1 MRNSKTRQ
9 SGTMPLLRTDKKE
22 HYRAGL
28 RAGLPCIL
36 GFFPVGI
43 AYAIMARQAGLSIF
57 QTTLM
62 SACVYAGASQ
72 MLAMGLYMQGAGLFA
87 MILGTFV
94 INLRHVIMSLCIF
107 ERMEPAGAPM
117 KMLCGFGVTDE
128 GFAIFTTGEKRLA
141 TAPFFLGLNT
151 VTYAS
156 WVLGS
161 FTGAV
166 AMDFLPQIIMLS
178 LGVALYG
185 MFIGLLV
192 PNLKGNARLAVLVG
206 ITALC
211 SWGLSKVMASSWAM
225 IVSTL
230 VCALIG
236 VFFADPEPE
245 TAAAEPGEEVR
256 HD

>member
-1 MRNSKTRQ
+1 MRNGKTRQ
-9 SGTMPLLRTDKKE
+9 GGTMPLLISDKKE

-107 ERMEPAGAPM
+107 ERMEPASAPM

-178 LGVALYG
+178 LGVALYA

-211 SWGLSKVMASSWAM
+211 SWSLSKVMASSWAM

-236 VFFADPEPE
+236 VFFADPEPK
-245 TAAAEPGEEVR
+245 TAAEPGEEVR

>member
-1 MRNSKTRQ
+1 MRNSDAERRSSLKAPQ
-9 SGTMPLLRTDKKE
+9 YYDKRD

-57 QTTLM
+57 QTTMM
-62 SACVYAGASQ
+62 SVCVYAGASQ
-72 MLAMGLYMQGAGLFA
+72 MLAMGLFMQGAGLFA

-94 INLRHVIMSLCIF
+94 INLRHVIMSLCVF
-107 ERMEPAGAPM
+107 ERMEPASAPM

-128 GFAIFTTGEKRLA
+128 GFAIFTTVDRRYA

-161 FTGAV
+161 FAGAV

-178 LGVALYG
+178 LGVALYA

-192 PNLKGNARLAVLVG
+192 PNLKGNARLAVLAG

-211 SWGLSKVMASSWAM
+211 SWGLSKIMASSWAM
-225 IVSTL
+225 IISTL
-230 VCALIG
+230 SCAFIG

-245 TAAAEPGEEVR
+245 KGKEEA